1 MDSSRASSVYST
13 DSSRKPTYLDYRSGG
28 EPYSRS
34 ASFRAAK
41 EYAESLSGSRRGRGE
56 GQTGVRRET
65 AESSVSTSRDTEHSM
80 RARGDT
86 GGSSTASTASY
97 TPSRGVPEIAVPSET
112 TARPPAYAPAAPSSR
127 QSSRQSSRPSFMNYQ
142 APPSAVKPEP
152 PAVAQEQTAPEPP
165 QRKTVPKA
173 GLLLVI
179 TAGRIHEQTK
189 KHLEV
194 MLKKRLYT
202 GVAVV
207 GLQEHEAA
215 IKQFK
220 MDIWGLIG
228 KLGREMGA
236 HAHFFPDLAEGSIL
250 RAVSAAV
257 EGNDLGA
264 VLCNVDYPG
273 SAEKDLT
280 LMARDEMLRSWN
292 FSVGFLHSVAKPTM
306 PLLLPGSSTNADPG
320 LTFLLTETGASNP
333 ATVLSRAACEALF
346 RELQTRYAE
355 QGMTVEH
362 ADRVLIPEPEPVPE
376 KPTAN
381 GVPPLQTNGFA
392 QQPLDEPEFT
402 AGESPTKLWNMWAL
416 AQEIGD

>member
-56 GQTGVRRET
+56 GQTRARRET
-65 AESSVSTSRDTEHSM
+65 GESSVGTGRDTEHSM

-86 GGSSTASTASY
+86 GGSSSASTASY
-97 TPSRGVPEIAVPSET
+97 TPSRGVPEIAVPSEP
-112 TARPPAYAPAAPSSR
+112 TARPPVYAPAAPSSR

-152 PAVAQEQTAPEPP
+152 PVVAQEQTTPEPP

-179 TAGRIHEQTK
+179 TAGRIHGQTK

-236 HAHFFPDLAEGSIL
+236 QAHLFPDLAEESIL
-250 RAVSAAV
+250 RAISAAV

-280 LMARDEMLRSWN
+280 LTERAEMLRSWQS
-292 FSVGFLHSVAKPTM
+292 SVGFLHS
-306 PLLLPGSSTNADPG
+306 

-362 ADRVLIPEPEPVPE
+362 ADRILIPEPEPAPE
-376 KPTAN
+376 KPTEN
-381 GVPPLQTNGFA
+381 GLPPLQTNGFA
-392 QQPLDEPEFT
+392 QQALDDPEFT